1 MPTDHIRYDILAQEA
16 LRGMVRQVLA
26 DVAKKGLPGDHH
38 FFITFDTQAE
48 GVRLSPRMRAQYPEE
63 MTVVL
68 QHQFWDLKVT
78 DVSFEVGLSFGGV
91 AERLLVPIDSIKA
104 FVDPSIQFA
113 LQFEAVVEAAE
124 APGPSPA
131 EAKRQGKAD
140 QAKAEKPKAKPRPP
154 ARHEPTVV
162 NPNEPDVPAA
172 TVSSPSP
179 DDKGGPGKA
188 SGEVVRLDRFR
199 KK

>member
-16 LRGMVRQVLA
+16 LRGMVRQVLV

-78 DVSFEVGLSFGGV
+78 EVSFEVGLSFGGV

-124 APGPSPA
+124 EPGLSPA
-131 EAKRQGKAD
+131 EAKRQG
-140 QAKAEKPKAKPRPP
+140 KAEKPKAKPRPP

-172 TVSSPSP
+172 TVAPPSP